1 MVYLMLLLPYKE
13 GFTLIFSAC
22 FVLASI
28 YWYFGKLS
36 LLSLGWIIE
45 KYIFYHKNAIHL
57 LLVHMFKINLL
68 WLDANDLYPKQGL
81 TWQLLKAPLAILLPY
96 C

>member
-36 LLSLGWIIE
+36 LLSLG
-45 KYIFYHKNAIHL
+45 
-57 LLVHMFKINLL
+57 
-68 WLDANDLYPKQGL
+68 
-81 TWQLLKAPLAILLPY
+81 
-96 C
+96 